1 MLRYTGRRYVKKTPV
16 SGKTLQVSYFFAKEI
31 TPRRPFAQSFLI
43 FRRAVRLTFWGAVW
57 GIMRGWHQIGAKL
70 TPHDSNITNMAPNL
84 SKRLPN
90 LGRDGFETSY
100 SQCHSNDLARVYPS
114 PGTMPGR
121 FVECSS
127 TWHHIGTNLAR
138 HWCQI
143 GAKLTPNVMK
153 NDKMTPKLSKRF
165 PN

>member
-16 SGKTLQVSYFFAKEI
+16 SGKTLQFSYFFAKEI

-70 TPHDSNITNMAPNL
+70 TPNDSNITNMAPNL

-143 GAKLTPNVMK
+143 GAKFTPNVMK
-153 NDKMTPKLSKRF
+153 NDKLTPNLSKRS

>member
-1 MLRYTGRRYVKKTPV
+1 MLRKLPCRGRPFNF
-16 SGKTLQVSYFFAKEI
+16 LNFFAKEI
-31 TPRRPFAQSFLI
+31 APRRPFAQHFLI
-43 FRRAVRLTFWGAVW
+43 FRGAVRLTFWGAVW

-70 TPHDSNITNMAPNL
+70 TPNDSNITNMAPNL

-143 GAKLTPNVMK
+143 GAKFTPNVMK
-153 NDKMTPKLSKRF
+153 NDKLTPNLSKRS